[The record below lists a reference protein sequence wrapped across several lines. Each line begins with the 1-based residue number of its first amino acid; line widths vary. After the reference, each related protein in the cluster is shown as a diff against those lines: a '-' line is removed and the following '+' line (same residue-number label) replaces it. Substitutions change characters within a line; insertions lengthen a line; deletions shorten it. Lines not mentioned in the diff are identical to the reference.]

1 MAADDFDTTVEQLY
15 GGPAEEF
22 IARRDA
28 ATKSA
33 RTAGDKELA
42 KRIKALRRPTT
53 AAELVNRLHRDDGES
68 LEELLDLGE
77 KLREAQSAL
86 DAKAM
91 KSLSGERNSLIT
103 RLVKQI
109 ADAAD
114 EPVSTAVREQ
124 LSDTFTAAVADADAA
139 HAVSSGRLVTGLRYS
154 GFGEVDL
161 RDAVATPLRKPAAAQ
176 STDTADTEA
185 TDTEAT
191 DTEATDT
198 EATDTDDTA
207 AVAEAAE
214 RERRAAQ
221 HALSEARDALA
232 AARRAERA
240 ALESADLADRALAAA
255 RRTAQSAR
263 SRAEAATAARTDA
276 EEAVSTA
283 EKAAAA
289 TTSGE

>member
-77 KLREAQSAL
+77 RLREAQSAL

-109 ADAAD
+109 TDAAD

-198 EATDTDDTA
+198 DDTA
-207 AVAEAAE
+207 AAAEAAE

-276 EEAVSTA
+276 EEAMSTA

-289 TTSGE
+289 TTSDE

>member
-198 EATDTDDTA
+198 DDTA
-207 AVAEAAE
+207 AAAEAAE

-221 HALSEARDALA
+221 HALSEAGDALA

-276 EEAVSTA
+276 EEAVSAA
-283 EKAAAA
+283 EKAAAD
-289 TTSGE
+289 TTSDE

>member
-154 GFGEVDL
+154 GFGEMDL

-191 DTEATDT
+191 DT
-198 EATDTDDTA
+198 DDTA
-207 AVAEAAE
+207 AAAEAAE

-221 HALSEARDALA
+221 HALSEAGDALA

-276 EEAVSTA
+276 EEAVSAA
-283 EKAAAA
+283 EKAAAD
-289 TTSGE
+289 TTSDE